1 MLMGTASKPSHSH
14 AHAFTSLN
22 ARVPEGLTVFSRR
35 NLLKAS
41 LLGLAGLTLPRLLQ
55 ERTRAASTGS
65 PMRGQKSVILLWMAG
80 GPSHI
85 DTWDPKPDR
94 PLQNR
99 GPFGVIPTRLPGVQF
114 CEHYPLQAALL
125 NKLTIIRSVDA
136 SHSNHEPN
144 MVFQTANTAAEPRT
158 NREAHLY
165 PAIGS
170 VIAKLRGANDP
181 TMPPYVAFMKSR
193 SHLAWGGYL
202 GKSYDPFLANQAVS
216 LPVYDLVGKD
226 TGTKSNGS
234 LFQLPRGLTHERLLE
249 RRHLL
254 QDFDR
259 LRNELDASGVME
271 SMDRY
276 GQQAVEVLLGR
287 RAQEAFDLT
296 LESDRVRERYGS
308 HLWCQQ
314 ALLARR
320 LVEAGVA
327 FVTLDLSYHTASG
340 TWDNHG
346 DNIPPYGG
354 ISKGLKPLLPLFDH
368 LFTTLVQDLDQR
380 GLLDEVLV
388 LAMGEFGR
396 TPLMGTQGSTDG
408 RDHWPVVMSMAMA
421 GGGFRHGQVIGATEN
436 DGGRIKERPVTPGD
450 LAATIYH
457 HMGVPLDATYVDFS
471 GRPRFIIENGRPIGE
486 LL

>member
-1 MLMGTASKPSHSH
+1 MRIPVPRSHSH
-14 AHAFTSLN
+14 AHAFASWNPL
-22 ARVPEGLTVFSRR
+22 VPEGLTVFSRR
-35 NLLKAS
+35 NMLKAS

-55 ERTRAASTGS
+55 ERARASVAGTAMGG
-65 PMRGQKSVILLWMAG
+65 RKSVILLWMAG

-99 GPFGVIPTRLPGVQF
+99 GPFGVIPTRLPGVHL

-125 NKLTIIRSVDA
+125 DKLTIIRSVDA
-136 SHSNHEPN
+136 RHSNHEPN

-158 NREAHLY
+158 NRDAHLY

-170 VIAKLRGANDP
+170 VIARTLGANDS

-202 GKSYDPFLANQAVS
+202 GKTYDPFIANQAVS
-216 LPVYDLVGKD
+216 LPVYDLVGND
-226 TGTKSNGS
+226 TGRKSEGS
-234 LFQLPRGLTHERLLE
+234 LFQLPRGLTYERLHERRSLLK
-249 RRHLL
+249 
-254 QDFDR
+254 DFDR
-259 LRNELDASGVME
+259 LRSDLDGSGVME

-287 RAQEAFDLT
+287 RAQQAFDLSQ
-296 LESDRVRERYGS
+296 ESDRVRQRYGK

-327 FVTLDLSYHTASG
+327 FVTIDLSYHTASG

-354 ISKGLKPLLPLFDH
+354 ISRGLKPLLPLFDH

-380 GLLDEVLV
+380 GIAEDVLV

-396 TPLMGTQGSTDG
+396 TPNMGTQGSTDG
-408 RDHWPVVMSMAMA
+408 RDHWPVVMSMALA
-421 GGGFRHGQVIGATEN
+421 GGGFRHGQVIGATEK
-436 DGGRIKERPVTPGD
+436 DGGQIKERPVTPGD
-450 LAATIYH
+450 LAATIYQ
-457 HMGVPLDATYVDFS
+457 HMGVPLDSTYVDFN
-471 GRPRFIIENGRPIGE
+471 GRPRFIVENGRPISE
-486 LL
+486 LV